1 VLLQSSAGSERS
13 PSTNLIPDYDRFPT
27 LGFPTEGERGSA
39 VLAVALEGRFPSAF
53 AGEPSPLGTEA
64 APEDGEDEDAEVP
77 EGKTPAPAPAPVLT
91 RAPEGS
97 KLVVL
102 ASNSFAGDTALELAS
117 QGQGSYYTQ
126 PIALVQNA
134 LDYALEEDA
143 LLSLRGRSA
152 LNRTLLPLSPD
163 AQQGWE
169 SLNYGAAVLG
179 LVAVALWRR
188 TRRRAQRARFATLT
202 SEVSA

>member
-1 VLLQSSAGSERS
+1 
-13 PSTNLIPDYDRFPT
+13 
-27 LGFPTEGERGSA
+27 
-39 VLAVALEGRFPSAF
+39 
-53 AGEPSPLGTEA
+53 
-64 APEDGEDEDAEVP
+64 
-77 EGKTPAPAPAPVLT
+77 VLT

-188 TRRRAQRARFATLT
+188 TRRRAQRSRFATLT